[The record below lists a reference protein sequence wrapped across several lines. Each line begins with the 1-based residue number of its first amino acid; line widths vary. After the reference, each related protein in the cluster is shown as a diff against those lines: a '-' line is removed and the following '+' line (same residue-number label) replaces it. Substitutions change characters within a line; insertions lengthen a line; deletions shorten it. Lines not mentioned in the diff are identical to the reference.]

1 MIKLKNLLAE
11 NMRRFRTK
19 NLSEASMNADSDQP
33 TNSPIYRLYNS
44 LVKDLGFK
52 HESGTL
58 SGDDYESKAIYVKYV
73 PRPKKNPAGY
83 SPLKLTVIATMPDYN
98 SKRINNPSTRTEFD
112 EIFFEIVASG
122 EFDDEDG
129 FGMSRKMPFEVRSM
143 SRTYE
148 GNGIHMTTQNLKD
161 VIANFVKTKFGKK
174 GFIYENMRRAGTKN
188 LSEANLTD
196 LENTLGFDSGANRDP
211 KTGNLMSKKINWKS
225 LEFED
230 IDPEQYP
237 EFVDAYVSYA
247 EYEDGS
253 ALTDDELEKLDIDY
267 PKEVRNALE
276 KYLH

>member
-19 NLSEASMNADSDQP
+19 NLSEASMNADRDQP

-98 SKRINNPSTRTEFD
+98 PKRSQETIPTPEFD

-122 EFDDEDG
+122 EFVDEEN

-174 GFIYENMRRAGTKN
+174 GFIYENMEFSDIEKVEIDRP
-188 LSEANLTD
+188 
-196 LENTLGFDSGANRDP
+196 RDP

-230 IDPEQYP
+230 IDPEDYP

-276 KYLH
+276 KYLR

>member
-1 MIKLKNLLAE
+1 MKKLENILAE

-122 EFDDEDG
+122 EFVDEQN

-174 GFIYENMRRAGTKN
+174 GFIYENMEFSDIEK
-188 LSEANLTD
+188 
-196 LENTLGFDSGANRDP
+196 LGFDGPASKGEPRDP
-211 KTGNLMSKKINWKS
+211 KTGNIMSKKINWKS

-230 IDPEQYP
+230 IDPKDYP

-253 ALTDDELEKLDIDY
+253 ALTDDELEKLDTEY
-267 PKEVRNALE
+267 SKEVRNALE
-276 KYLH
+276 NYLN

>member
-83 SPLKLTVIATMPDYN
+83 SPLKLTVIATIPTQ
-98 SKRINNPSTRTEFD
+98 SPTSEFD

-122 EFDDEDG
+122 EFITEDG
-129 FGMSRKMPFEVRSM
+129 LGMSQKMPFEVRSM

-230 IDPEQYP
+230 IDPEDYP

>member
-52 HESGTL
+52 HKSGTL

-83 SPLKLTVIATMPDYN
+83 SPLKLTVIATIPTQ
-98 SKRINNPSTRTEFD
+98 SPTSEFD

-122 EFDDEDG
+122 EFITEDG
-129 FGMSRKMPFEVRSM
+129 LGMSQKMPFEVRSM

-174 GFIYENMRRAGTKN
+174 GFIYENMEFSDIEKV
-188 LSEANLTD
+188 
-196 LENTLGFDSGANRDP
+196 GFGGPRDP

-230 IDPEQYP
+230 IDPKDYP

-253 ALTDDELEKLDIDY
+253 ALTDDELEKLDTEY
-267 PKEVRNALE
+267 PKEVFNALE
-276 KYLH
+276 NYLH